1 MFTYN
6 SCTINYMYYII
17 HVYTYL
23 YIYYTML
30 QCISAYMN
38 IMRENAKPIPTYGAS
53 IRKAGSYNSPEET
66 MLHQAW

>member
-1 MFTYN
+1 
-6 SCTINYMYYII
+6 
-17 HVYTYL
+17 
-23 YIYYTML
+23 
-30 QCISAYMN
+30 MN